1 MKRISII
8 LLACISLLIVAL
20 VVVGYSHTYLID
32 INSLYKLQYGNR
44 FIPVIEQLC
53 TIRGI
58 DYLYCPE
65 MINAN
70 KVSVL
75 VYVPPL
81 PLTREVNYLDAFLVT
96 GYIDIYEYKP

>member
-1 MKRISII
+1 MKRIVVMII
-8 LLACISLLIVAL
+8 LTVCIL
-20 VVVGYSHTYLID
+20 VVAVGYIYSSRTYFVN
-32 INSLYKLQYGNR
+32 INEVYKLQYGNR